1 MAKWYEELIQL
12 IEEKKDEQAKAILK
26 RLEELEK
33 MVETEKDESWR
44 EGFFDTAKKMEEEIR
59 ELETDPKIK
68 RGLNRKLRRI
78 SSRVNLTTSNRFGEL
93 LRALREEKGY
103 TLRQLEEMTNVTASY
118 LYRIETGN
126 RKAPSINVV
135 HRLAEALEVDPS
147 LLLEAA
153 NEGSRPAKTIHSLE
167 HLLYASS
174 YTVKG
179 KPVDLKTKKQL
190 VRLMK
195 KIHEKPKEGEEMKLA
210 AEILACVTAYQNS
223 LWNEKKERKS

>member
-12 IEEKKDEQAKAILK
+12 IEEKKEEQARTILK

-33 MVETEKDESWR
+33 MVETEGDESWR
-44 EGFFDTAKKMEEEIR
+44 EKFFDTVKKIEEEIR

-78 SSRVNLTTSNRFGEL
+78 SSRVNLTASNRLGEL

-153 NEGSRPAKTIHSLE
+153 NEGVRPAKTIHSLE

-179 KPVDLKTKKQL
+179 KLVDLKAKKQL

-195 KIHEKPKEGEEMKLA
+195 KIHETPKEGEEMKFA
-210 AEILACVTAYQNS
+210 SEILACVTAYRNS
-223 LWNEKKERKS
+223 LRNENKGES

>member
-1 MAKWYEELIQL
+1 MAKWYEELVQL
-12 IEEKKDEQAKAILK
+12 IEEKQDEQARMILK
-26 RLEELEK
+26 RLEDLQK
-33 MVETEKDESWR
+33 MVETEEGESWR
-44 EGFFDTAKKMEEEIR
+44 EEFFDAAKKIEEEIR

-78 SSRVNLTTSNRFGEL
+78 SSRVNLTASNRLGEL

-153 NEGSRPAKTIHSLE
+153 NEGVRPAQTTHSLE

-179 KPVDLKTKKQL
+179 KPVDVETKKQL

-195 KIHEKPKEGEEMKLA
+195 KIHEAPKEGEDMKFA
-210 AEILACVTAYQNS
+210 AEILACVTAYRNS
-223 LWNEKKERKS
+223 LWSKNKEQES